1 MRLDE
6 PHRAKLMD
14 MKDSIDQSIYFF
26 ERLQKAIE
34 NGIAGEDERI
44 SNISDR
50 RTSEALEQ
58 PISYKKAELVD
69 VLAPLSRASV
79 FLTIYGVVEHIL
91 MKVCQ
96 IVVEANLER
105 GISIGMKDLA
115 GSDFKKAQIYLS
127 KVAGVSLPPYFSGS
141 AEKYRVLRNHL
152 THSAGLLNKDAF
164 KSMCKKKDA
173 FKSMCK
179 KIDKPRKKA
188 GSYQFSKDSFEVRC
202 EEDGQ
207 YRIAL
212 DYDFVYQF
220 IDDVRAMFSVL
231 LERCSDSKT

>member
-34 NGIAGEDERI
+34 NGIAGEDERV
-44 SNISDR
+44 SNISDPG
-50 RTSEALEQ
+50 TSEALEQ
-58 PISYKKAELVD
+58 MISYEKAELVD

-164 KSMCKKKDA
+164 KSMCKK
-173 FKSMCK
+173 
-179 KIDKPRKKA
+179 IDKPRKKA

-220 IDDVRAMFSVL
+220 IDDVKAMFSVL
-231 LERCSDSKT
+231 LERCSDSEP